1 MQVKKKST
9 NVSIKTRETRR
20 QIHDHSK
27 HGEGKKKSLE
37 ETSNDNTQD
46 CESMETE
53 DTNYVPDERGDE
65 FKKVTRI
72 LVKRTIVIVN
82 NSKAVRNLQHH
93 FILSVNITHI

>member
-1 MQVKKKST
+1 MQVKKRVQMLVLK
-9 NVSIKTRETRR
+9 REKLVDRFM
-20 QIHDHSK
+20 IIVNMVK
-27 HGEGKKKSLE
+27 VKKSLE